1 MSRSYSILL
10 ACFLLALP
18 AIGCGT
24 RSGPTRASVEGV
36 VSVDGEPIET
46 GSITFT
52 PTEGTS
58 GPIAGGPIERGR
70 YRIAKGSGPVVGR
83 QLVSIRGLKKSGRKV
98 PVTADAEFPSG
109 GLVEE
114 LIPAVPP
121 QYNDRTTL
129 VREIVR
135 GHQAVD
141 FALRSE

>member
-1 MSRSYSILL
+1 MSRSHPILF
-10 ACFLLALP
+10 AFALLALP
-18 AIGCGT
+18 VIGCGT
-24 RSGPTRASVEGV
+24 RSGPTRASVEGL
-36 VSVDGEPIET
+36 VSVDGEPIEK

-70 YRIAKGSGPVVGR
+70 YRINGSSGPVVGR
-83 QLVSIRGLKKSGRKV
+83 QLVSIRGLKKSGRQV
-98 PVTADAEFPSG
+98 PVTADAELPSG

-141 FALRSE
+141 FALKSE

>member
-1 MSRSYSILL
+1 MSRSFSILL
-10 ACFLLALP
+10 AFALLAVP

-24 RSGPTRASVEGV
+24 RSGPMRASVEGQ
-36 VSVDGEPIET
+36 VSVDGEPIEM

-52 PTEGTS
+52 PAEGTS

-70 YRIAKGSGPVVGR
+70 YRITKGSGPVVGR
-83 QLVSIRGLKKSGRKV
+83 QLVSIRGLKKSGRQV
-98 PVTADAEFPSG
+98 PVTAGAELPSG

-121 QYNDRTTL
+121 QYNDHTTL

-135 GHQAVD
+135 GHQVVD
-141 FALRSE
+141 FPLRSE

>member
-1 MSRSYSILL
+1 VSRSYSILF
-10 ACFLLALP
+10 AFVLLALP
-18 AIGCGT
+18 AIGCST
-24 RSGPTRASVEGV
+24 RSGPTRASVEGL

-46 GSITFT
+46 GNITFT

-70 YRIAKGSGPVVGR
+70 YRIDSGGPVVGR
-83 QLVSIRGLKKSGRKV
+83 QLVSIRGLKKSGRQV
-98 PVTADAEFPSG
+98 RVTADAELPRG

-135 GHQAVD
+135 GHQKMD
-141 FALRSE
+141 FELKSE